1 MAESFLQKIKKGMG
15 IEIDEELEEEEEQK
29 VKAKPAPKAAK
40 KTKEAEKKSE
50 PKEEEPEGPEQKE
63 TEMEAKLKEDIEELS
78 KTAEQPK
85 KSTPEWSADAEGQ
98 LAIDVYQTD
107 DDLVVQSAIAG
118 VKAEDLDIVIEDDLI
133 TIRGK
138 RTRPEQEQGD
148 YFSQECYW
156 GPFSRQIILPVEVDP
171 GRAEAS
177 LKLGIL
183 TVRVP
188 KISREKKRKVVVKG

>member
-15 IEIDEELEEEEEQK
+15 IEIEKDIKEEIEKK
-29 VKAKPAPKAAK
+29 VKPKPATKTKKAKPV
-40 KTKEAEKKSE
+40 AEKIEPEELQE
-50 PKEEEPEGPEQKE
+50 PKKEDPKIQAEP
-63 TEMEAKLKEDIEELS
+63 KEDIEKL
-78 KTAEQPK
+78 KTPVQPK
-85 KSTPEWSADAEGQ
+85 KPSSEWPTDAEGQ

-107 DDLVVQSAIAG
+107 DYLTVQSAIAG
-118 VKAEDLDIVIEDDLI
+118 VRAEDLDIVIEDDLV

-138 RTRPEQEQGD
+138 RIRPEQEEGD

-183 TVRVP
+183 TVKIP
-188 KISREKKRKVVVKG
+188 KISRERKRKVIVKN

>member
-1 MAESFLQKIKKGMG
+1 MKESFLQKIKKGMG
-15 IEIDEELEEEEEQK
+15 IEIGKDMHEEAEEK
-29 VKAKPAPKAAK
+29 VKTKPAPKASK
-40 KTKEAEKKSE
+40 RTKPTQVEPEPKKSE
-50 PKEEEPEGPEQKE
+50 EPTSKEAD
-63 TEMEAKLKEDIEELS
+63 MEAKLKEDIEKLS
-78 KTAEQPK
+78 KSAPQPK
-85 KSTPEWSADAEGQ
+85 KSTPEWSSDAEGQ

-118 VKAEDLDIVIEDDLI
+118 VKAEDLDILIEDDLV

-138 RTRPEQEQGD
+138 RAKPEQEQGD

-171 GRAEAS
+171 GRAEAT

-183 TVRVP
+183 TVRIP
-188 KISREKKRKVVVKG
+188 KISREKKRKLIVKG